1 MSLVKIENLNIELSG
16 KNILTDIN
24 LIIEKGEMTF
34 LIGKTG
40 SGKTTLIKSLYGDIS
55 IKNSKK
61 FEIVDFNLREI
72 KDYQIPFLRRKIGIV
87 FQDFK
92 LLDDRSI
99 FKNLE
104 FVLKATGWTDNNK
117 IEDRILEVIH
127 MVGIE
132 INLDTYPSKLSGGEQ
147 QRIAIAR
154 ALLNNPE
161 LIIADEPTGNLD
173 PETSIEIISLF
184 EKLNNLGITMVIA
197 THDYNLILKLPGKI
211 YRCENKKLFEVVRK
225 WFKNINRNFEK
236 WI

>member
-1 MSLVKIENLNIELSG
+1 MSLISIESLNIELSG
-16 KNILTDIN
+16 KKILTDVN
-24 LIIEKGEMTF
+24 LNIEKGGMTF

-55 IKNSKK
+55 IKNSNV
-61 FEIVDFNLREI
+61 FEIVNFNLREI

-104 FVLKATGWTDNNK
+104 FVLKATGWKDDKK
-117 IEDRILEVIH
+117 IEDKILEVLH

-132 INLDTYPSKLSGGEQ
+132 VNLDTYPSKLSGGEQ

-184 EKLNNLGITMVIA
+184 EKLNNLGITMIIA

-211 YRCENKKLFEVVRK
+211 YKCENKKLFEVIRK
-225 WFKNINRNFEK
+225 
-236 WI
+236 

>member
-1 MSLVKIENLNIELSG
+1 MSLVSIENLNIELSG
-16 KNILTDIN
+16 KKILTDIN
-24 LIIEKGEMTF
+24 LEIKKGGMTF

-40 SGKTTLIKSLYGDIS
+40 SGKTTLIKSIYGDIS
-55 IKNSKK
+55 VKNSDKL
-61 FEIVDFNLREI
+61 EIANFNLKEI
-72 KDYQIPFLRRKIGIV
+72 KDSQIPFLRRKIGIV

-92 LLDDRSI
+92 LLEDRSV

-104 FVLKATGWTDNNK
+104 FVLKATGWSDNKK
-117 IEDRILEVIH
+117 IEDRILEVLH

-132 INLDTYPSKLSGGEQ
+132 VNLETFPSKLSGGEQ

-184 EKLNNLGITMVIA
+184 EKLNNLGITMIIA

-211 YRCENKKLFEVVRK
+211 YKCENRKLFEVIRK
-225 WFKNINRNFEK
+225 
-236 WI
+236 

>member
-1 MSLVKIENLNIELSG
+1 MSLVSIENLNIELSG
-16 KNILTDIN
+16 KKILTDVN
-24 LIIEKGEMTF
+24 LNIEKGGMAF

-61 FEIVDFNLREI
+61 FEIVQFNLKEI

-92 LLDDRSI
+92 LLDDRSV

-104 FVLKATGWTDNNK
+104 FVLKATGWSDSKK
-117 IEDRILEVIH
+117 IEDRILEVLY

-173 PETSIEIISLF
+173 PETSVEIISLF
-184 EKLNNLGITMVIA
+184 EKLNNLGITMIIA

-211 YRCENKKLFEVVRK
+211 YKCENKKLFEVVRK
-225 WFKNINRNFEK
+225 
-236 WI
+236 

>member
-1 MSLVKIENLNIELSG
+1 MSLVFIESLDIQLSG
-16 KNILTDIN
+16 KEILTDVN
-24 LIIEKGEMTF
+24 LNIEKGEMTF

-40 SGKTTLIKSLYGDIS
+40 SGKTTLIKSFYGDIS
-55 IKNSKK
+55 INSSEK
-61 FEIVDFNLREI
+61 FEIAGFNLKKI

-99 FKNLE
+99 YNNLE
-104 FVLKATGWTDNNK
+104 FVLKATGWLDNKK
-117 IEDRILEVIH
+117 IEDRILEVLN
-127 MVGIE
+127 MVGVE

-173 PETSIEIISLF
+173 PETSVEIISLF
-184 EKLNNLGITMVIA
+184 EKLNNLGITMIIA
-197 THDYNLILKLPGKI
+197 THDYNLVLKLPGKI
-211 YRCENKKLFEVVRK
+211 YKCENRKLFEVVRK
-225 WFKNINRNFEK
+225 
-236 WI
+236 